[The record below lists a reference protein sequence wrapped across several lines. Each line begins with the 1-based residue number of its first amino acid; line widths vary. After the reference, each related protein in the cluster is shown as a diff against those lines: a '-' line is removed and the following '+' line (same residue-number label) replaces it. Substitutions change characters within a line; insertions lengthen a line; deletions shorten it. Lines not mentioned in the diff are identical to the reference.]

1 MRSPNSPA
9 WISLA
14 RKPIRG
20 KPFTGNSTATGTF
33 RRHLGVSLPS
43 SVMNLRRFTSDIAFE
58 DRLADQ
64 YEDGGEMCSFVM
76 VITDT
81 RSASATLELSDD
93 QVR

>member
-1 MRSPNSPA
+1 
-9 WISLA
+9 
-14 RKPIRG
+14 
-20 KPFTGNSTATGTF
+20 
-33 RRHLGVSLPS
+33 
-43 SVMNLRRFTSDIAFE
+43 MNLRRFTSDIAFE

-81 RSASATLELSDD
+81 RSASATVELSDD